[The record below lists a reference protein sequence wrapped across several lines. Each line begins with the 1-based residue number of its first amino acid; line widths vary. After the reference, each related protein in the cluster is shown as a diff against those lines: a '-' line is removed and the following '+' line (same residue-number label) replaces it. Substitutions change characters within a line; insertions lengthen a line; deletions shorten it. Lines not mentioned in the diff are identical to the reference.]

1 MARIQQQ
8 KRILIIDDDIDL
20 LMLLERTLQQQE
32 YEVETAASI
41 PEAEEL
47 IALFQPHLVLL
58 DININGEDGRLLC
71 GKIKTI
77 EKGLEIKVII
87 MSGYDYSSSRAHL
100 FGADEMVAKPIHT
113 EYLLHRIS
121 VHLDEEHGNSNT
133 TSHLENLI

>member
-1 MARIQQQ
+1 MAKVQDQ

-20 LMLLERTLQQQE
+20 LMLLERKLQQE
-32 YEVETAASI
+32 DFEVETAASI

-87 MSGYDYSSSRAHL
+87 VSGYDYSSSRAHL
-100 FGADEMVAKPIHT
+100 FGADEMVAKPIHI
-113 EYLLHRIS
+113 EYLLHRIAT
-121 VHLDEEHGNSNT
+121 HLDDDDGVSST
-133 TSHLENLI
+133 TSQLENLL

>member
-1 MARIQQQ
+1 MAGVQQQ
-8 KRILIIDDDIDL
+8 KRVLIIDDDIDL
-20 LMLLERTLQQQE
+20 LMLLERKLQQEE
-32 YEVETAASI
+32 YEVETAASL

-47 IALFQPHLVLL
+47 VALFQPHLVLL

-71 GKIKTI
+71 GKLKTI

-100 FGADEMVAKPIHT
+100 FGADEMVAKPIHI

-121 VHLDEEHGNSNT
+121 AHLDDDDGVSST
-133 TSHLENLI
+133 TSQLENLL